1 MLEATPNWVENVRA
15 ANGQARLLHGR
26 WRDVSLVE
34 VPASERAP
42 VLKRYLVFAWSARAH
57 FSIDSRA
64 PIEDYERVAGLHPVF
79 RIEAR

>member
-1 MLEATPNWVENVRA
+1 MTELS
-15 ANGQARLLHGR
+15 GR
-26 WRDVSLVE
+26 C
-34 VPASERAP
+34 P

-64 PIEDYERVAGLHPVF
+64 PIEDYERVAPLHPVF